1 MNAKVKSVEVTCR
14 KKRRDLRLKTARAI
28 KTNPL
33 YMNKMYSFINEK
45 WQKCY
50 SYNIIYIFCV
60 IYGWITVKT
69 AFIQKPPITRWNLEK
84 YNVSGTKVLSL
95 LLVLTLDIWV
105 FSILL
110 FINFVFACKR
120 TKKQKN
126 RRRTKW
132 PRNNGV

>member
-1 MNAKVKSVEVTCR
+1 
-14 KKRRDLRLKTARAI
+14 
-28 KTNPL
+28 
-33 YMNKMYSFINEK
+33 MYSFINEK

-50 SYNIIYIFCV
+50 SIYNIIYIFYV

-120 TKKQKN
+120 QRNKKIADVQN
-126 RRRTKW
+126 DLGTMAYST
-132 PRNNGV
+132 PINNIISTVIIVIILKMTIIIILIILF